1 MLSTSIIIIFYHL
14 TSQSIVYTKSM
25 QTKPLNIRILPE
37 EAEVLDKLA
46 GDMFTR
52 QKLASI
58 LLKAAIRAVR
68 DNPERLRFPP
78 VFSVAAVD
86 DERRSSSEASSRKRK
101 T

>member
-1 MLSTSIIIIFYHL
+1 MLSTSIIITFPDS
-14 TSQSIVYTKSM
+14 TSLIIVYTKFM

-37 EAEVLDKLA
+37 EAEVLDKIA

-78 VFSVAAVD
+78 VFSVAAID
-86 DERRSSSEASSRKRK
+86 DNRQHEASSRKRK
-101 T
+101 

>member
-1 MLSTSIIIIFYHL
+1 
-14 TSQSIVYTKSM
+14 M

-37 EAEVLDKLA
+37 EAEVLDKIA

-78 VFSVAAVD
+78 VFSVAAID
-86 DERRSSSEASSRKRK
+86 DDKQPESSSRKRK
-101 T
+101 